1 MDGGVNVGRAK
12 PEAAAAEMREM
23 WIIFF
28 GTSAY
33 FGEIWKFI
41 SFSIRKVC
49 LYVLHKKWFY
59 DVSTYLHSECLQKN
73 SKKLSST
80 EYILH

>member
-59 DVSTYLHSECLQKN
+59 DVSSTFLHSECAVPEKT
-73 SKKLSST
+73 SKKFLT
-80 EYILH
+80 D

>member
-28 GTSAY
+28 GTSAW

-41 SFSIRKVC
+41 NKFINFLLEKCVYMFCTKSGFMMSLRTCI
-49 LYVLHKKWFY
+49 
-59 DVSTYLHSECLQKN
+59 VSASKN
-73 SKKLSST
+73 PPKSS
-80 EYILH
+80 